1 MLSYPGLI
9 AGAMIFAIIVVQ
21 LRDQDYFSLIF
32 ITLFSVPLL
41 GLLIFLSYK
50 NLDLVGYVLILIP
63 VILVWVG
70 YRMGIKEPAPE
81 VTDAPTPPAPGPA
94 APAPG
99 PAPAANDNCRC
110 ARVPCVCPVNIT

>member
-9 AGAMIFAIIVVQ
+9 AGAMIFAVIVVQ
-21 LRDQDYFSLIF
+21 LRDKDYFSLIF

-50 NLDLVGYVLILIP
+50 NLDLVGYILILIP

-81 VTDAPTPPAPGPA
+81 VTDTPES
-94 APAPG
+94 APAPA
-99 PAPAANDNCRC
+99 PAPAPAVNDQCRC